1 MARDE
6 RVIIRLRTDVKDE
19 FQRMADDMGMT
30 ISALGSY
37 VIGKFVTDHKR
48 NRELQEKMIAPA
60 VDELIKLVS
69 TDVEKSI
76 EVTQVFEMMAGQ
88 IKKTV
93 EGQNS
98 ASSER

>member
-6 RVIIRLRTDVKDE
+6 RVIIRLRADVKEE
-19 FQRMADDMGMT
+19 FQRLADDMGMT

-48 NRELQEKMIAPA
+48 NRELQEKMVAPA
-60 VDELIKLVS
+60 VNELIKMIS
-69 TDVEKSI
+69 DDASKSL
-76 EVTQVFEMMAGQ
+76 EVAQVFDLMSGQ

>member
-6 RVIIRLRTDVKDE
+6 RIIIRLRTDVKEE
-19 FQRMADDMGMT
+19 FQRLAEDMGMT

-37 VIGKFVTDHKR
+37 VIGKFVVDHKR

-60 VDELIKLVS
+60 VDELIKFIS
-69 TDVEKSI
+69 SDVEKSM
-76 EVTQVFEMMAGQ
+76 EVAQVFEGLSRH
-88 IKKTV
+88 IKNSV
-93 EGQNS
+93 EEQNS